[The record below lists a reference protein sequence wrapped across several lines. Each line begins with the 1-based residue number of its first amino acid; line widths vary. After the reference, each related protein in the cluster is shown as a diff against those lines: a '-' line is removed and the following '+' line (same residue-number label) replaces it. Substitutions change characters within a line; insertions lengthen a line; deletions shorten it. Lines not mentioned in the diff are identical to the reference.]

1 MGCHALLH
9 APIIGWI
16 YSQQDASVDVVH
28 LTSDCRGREVENCW
42 SRLNGYVNLMTL
54 SLWSLQTKEVG
65 SDTSEG
71 LSRAYDLGKKVG
83 FLIYCEPTMTNT
95 SAGKETKGCRLSLG
109 SPGACPML
117 APASIAMLALGM
129 FSQRKHF
136 SVWIQKEVCGLSWV
150 EGNRW
155 CHSAESSLFSFF
167 PS

>member
-65 SDTSEG
+65 SDMSEG

-95 SAGKETKGCRLSLG
+95 SAGKETKGCRLSSG

-117 APASIAMLALGM
+117 APASIAMLALGTL
-129 FSQRKHF
+129 RT
-136 SVWIQKEVCGLSWV
+136 VCNLWSLSLLKCW
-150 EGNRW
+150 
-155 CHSAESSLFSFF
+155 SL
-167 PS
+167 